1 MIMIHYQAIKIFFKK
16 EILILKI
23 KKLKTIIAFHDKFF
37 KKIVDKEFEKIS
49 WGKIKFK
56 IGNIFEKKYV
66 GKTGDLESNIIIN
79 DNSVFRDLVLRGD
92 LGFAE
97 SYISKKWDTSNL
109 NNLLKILLKNQ
120 QLKKD
125 SWKPNFYNKI
135 IESVNFILKKYN

>member
-1 MIMIHYQAIKIFFKK
+1 MIN
-16 EILILKI
+16 
-23 KKLKTIIAFHDKFF
+23 FF

-66 GKTGDLESNIIIN
+66 GKTGNLESNIIIN
-79 DNSVFRDLVLRGD
+79 DSSVFRDLVLRGD

-120 QLKKD
+120 QLKKN

-135 IESVNFILKKYN
+135 IESVNFILKKKHN